1 MAGIITN
8 MSKVKQILRLH
19 ADGVSNRKIALSLGI
34 YKETVNNYIQ
44 KIKNH
49 EYDLD
54 KLLSLED
61 PELERIL
68 FAGNPAYKQERFDEF
83 KEKIPYFEKEL
94 KKRHVTRY
102 LLWQE
107 YRRDYPDGYSYSQ
120 FCYHLQQSANARKPG
135 SLIHY
140 NPGEK
145 LLVDFA
151 GDTISYID
159 RETGEVVQTQVFVVT
174 LEEVSFDASRG
185 VSKTQILSLATGSYI
200 RGGESILITGAT
212 GCGKSFI
219 ATSFG
224 YQACKQGFSVNYF
237 SMQKLMA
244 KIKIARIEGVMM
256 RFFEKLAKTDLLIL
270 DDFGIGSMDNQQQQ
284 DFMER
289 IEDRHA
295 RKATIIA
302 SQLPP
307 ANWFELFTDETIAD
321 AFMDR
326 IIHTSHRIELKG
338 ESLRKKR

>member
-1 MAGIITN
+1 MDIATLSFVIIYN
-8 MSKVKQILRLH
+8 SLPMH
-19 ADGVSNRKIALSLGI
+19 ENR
-34 YKETVNNYIQ
+34 EV
-44 KIKNH
+44 
-49 EYDLD
+49 
-54 KLLSLED
+54 
-61 PELERIL
+61 
-68 FAGNPAYKQERFDEF
+68 
-83 KEKIPYFEKEL
+83 
-94 KKRHVTRY
+94 
-102 LLWQE
+102 
-107 YRRDYPDGYSYSQ
+107 
-120 FCYHLQQSANARKPG
+120 
-135 SLIHY
+135 
-140 NPGEK
+140 
-145 LLVDFA
+145 
-151 GDTISYID
+151 SYITTQAKSYWLTLQVIQYHILIER
-159 RETGEVVQTQVFVVT
+159 RERWCKLRYQAT

-284 DFMER
+284 DFMEI